1 MRIAYCKE
9 LEYIE
14 KELLNMGKMAIKPVM
29 ESVEALKNGDIRS
42 AKTIILNDHFVN
54 QKRFDI
60 EEECLRIIATQQP
73 VAKDLRTLAAT
84 MSAITDLERIADHAE
99 GIAKICI
106 MNNGKPLI
114 KPLIDLPRMANIAT
128 EMLIHCLKAFIDRDI
143 ETAKKV
149 CDRDDEVDGLYEQVY
164 KELLV
169 FMITNPKNVE
179 GATYLMWAAHN
190 LERIADRVTNIAER
204 IVFMVN
210 GKMERLNASSY

>member
-1 MRIAYCKE
+1 MRIAYYKE

-14 KELLNMGKMAIKPVM
+14 KELLNMGKMAIKAVI
-29 ESVEALKNGDIRS
+29 ESVDALKDSDIRT
-42 AKTIILNDHFVN
+42 AKTIILNDHFIN
-54 QKRFDI
+54 KKRFDI

-73 VAKDLRTLAAT
+73 VAKDLRALAAT
-84 MSAITDLERIADHAE
+84 MNAITDLERIGDHAE

-210 GKMERLNASSY
+210 GKMEELNASRY